1 MQTFSVKSPDTM
13 WMWKSAQ
20 REALL
25 PSEPPRAREAGE
37 PGAGGLSQRS
47 SPRDGF
53 EEARRP
59 AAARGSVR
67 LEPKKGGDVYKD
79 IEKLFG
85 KNSVEVP
92 DRGPSDRHIK
102 VVEDRRV
109 GTAFEFRLN
118 RERDKDPLG
127 HPDRQRCEIKVG
139 PHAPDRL
146 KATKGE
152 SFTYKW
158 RFKLDDPMQV
168 SRSFT
173 HFFQL
178 KGAGGNDS
186 MPLVT
191 LSGQKTGDGD
201 KLQVRYSKDGGRGE
215 VLSEHD
221 LSSVR
226 GKWLE
231 ATVTVDHSKNGKLKM
246 DVRTLDGNK
255 PVLSVNRSNI
265 DMIRDCDFVRPK
277 WGFYRSL
284 SDKENLKPG
293 DTTVRFADFT
303 VTPHGKGGRPA
314 GADGYEPDRPS
325 RPRPGGKDPV
335 DGGSSDARHPS
346 ASKFP
351 SGVLDKLG
359 KQTGIKNPEVWDNIL
374 KLTNKSEQ
382 DNLRWQDYYN
392 YAEALDYDS
401 HKRGLTVSI
410 WGFTTK
416 HGKQDGDAIP
426 LFREYEA
433 LGGKVDLLRLKD
445 NDAALKK
452 AIKGLDDDPIWK
464 KAVWQRF
471 SKTYI
476 ADTMKALRERG
487 FSNPS
492 PLTVAALLD
501 CALNQG
507 STGNKG
513 MFWCVDKVPSHI
525 KNEKKF
531 LAEFLDVREKVAGTD
546 QFNSPPINGKR
557 RVNQYR
563 ELLERGATSLV
574 NSDALI
580 KDVTS
585 WVMR

>member
-1 MQTFSVKSPDTM
+1 MM
-13 WMWKSAQ
+13 WMWKVAQ
-20 REALL
+20 RNALL
-25 PSEPPRAREAGE
+25 PAEPPRARDAGE
-37 PGAGGLSQRS
+37 PDVGELARLSA
-47 SPRDGF
+47 PRDGF

-59 AAARGSVR
+59 ASAQGSVR
-67 LEPKKGGDVYKD
+67 LVPRKGGDVYKD

-102 VVEDRRV
+102 VVDDPQV
-109 GTAFEFRLN
+109 GPAFEFRLN
-118 RERDKDPLG
+118 RDKDKDPLG
-127 HPDRQRCEIKVG
+127 HAGRQRAEIKVG

-146 KATKGE
+146 KASKGE

-158 RFKLDDPMQV
+158 RFKLDDQMQV

-191 LSGQKTGDGD
+191 ISGQKTRDGD
-201 KLQVRYSKDGGRGE
+201 KLQVRYSKDGGPGE
-215 VLSEHD
+215 VLSQHD
-221 LSSVR
+221 LSSLR

-246 DVRTLDGNK
+246 DVRTLDGK
-255 PVLSVNRSNI
+255 PVLNVDRSNI
-265 DMIRDCDFVRPK
+265 DMIRDSDFVRPK

-284 SDKENLKPG
+284 EDKENLKPG
-293 DTTVRFADFT
+293 DTTVRFADIS
-303 VTPHGKGGRPA
+303 VTPRGKGGRTA
-314 GADGYEPDRPS
+314 AADGYEPSRPS
-325 RPRPGGKDPV
+325 EPRPGGKDPV
-335 DGGSSDARHPS
+335 DEVSSGDARHAS

-351 SGVLDKLG
+351 SGVLQKLG

-382 DNLRWQDYYN
+382 NNLRWQDYYN
-392 YAEALDYDS
+392 YAESLDYDS

-426 LFREYEA
+426 LFRKYKA
-433 LGGKVDLLRLKD
+433 LGGKVDLLALKD
-445 NDAALKK
+445 NDSALKK
-452 AIKGLDDDPIWK
+452 AIKGLGNDPVWK
-464 KAVWQRF
+464 KAVWEQF
-471 SKTYI
+471 SETYI
-476 ADTMKALRERG
+476 EDTMKILRKRG

-507 STGNKG
+507 STGDKG

-531 LAEFLDVREKVAGTD
+531 LAEFLDVREKVAGT
-546 QFNSPPINGKR
+546 NEYNYPPINGKN

-563 ELLERGATSLV
+563 ELLEKGATSLV